1 MFPLIFGLLVIWVI
15 LAIVGIL
22 VKALAWL
29 FAVAAVLFVITVAA
43 GAIHAARSS
52 S

>member
-1 MFPLIFGLLVIWVI
+1 MFLLFIGALLIWVI
-15 LAIVGIL
+15 LAVIGIL

-29 FAVAAVLFVITVAA
+29 FAVAAILFVLTVAA